1 MGRPPLPSK
10 VKALRAT
17 TRKCRE
23 VVDSAPVVTS
33 LVDVKAPAHLT
44 GEAKKVY
51 TRLVSQ
57 LFNMGYL
64 AEIDVDALSLYAF
77 EYTELIKLQ
86 RQLQKEGYIVEE
98 ETKLGTTLKEHPLHK
113 VVMKKLAAV
122 NALGSQ
128 FGWSPTS
135 RIRLTAMLTSEK
147 ENKDDFADFT
157 NE

>member
-10 VKALRAT
+10 VKSLRAT
-17 TRKCRE
+17 SRKCRE
-23 VVDSAPVVTS
+23 VADNSPVVTS
-33 LVDVKAPAHLT
+33 LVDIKTPVHLT

-64 AEIDVDALSLYAF
+64 AEIDVDALSLYAW
-77 EYTELIKLQ
+77 EYSELIKLQ
-86 RQLQKEGYIVEE
+86 RQLQIEGYINEE
-98 ETKLGTTLKEHPLHK
+98 ETKMGTTMKEHPLHK

-128 FGWSPTS
+128 FGWSPVS
-135 RIRLTAMLTSEK
+135 RVRLHAIASGKEDKNDFSEY
-147 ENKDDFADFT
+147 T
-157 NE
+157 G

>member
-10 VKALRAT
+10 VKTLRAT

-23 VVDSAPVVTS
+23 VVDSTPVVTS

-64 AEIDVDALSLYAF
+64 AEIDVDVLSLYAF
-77 EYTELIKLQ
+77 EYSELIKLQ

-98 ETKLGTTLKEHPLHK
+98 VTKNGTTLKEHPLHK

-128 FGWSPTS
+128 FGWSPVS
-135 RIRLTAMLTSEK
+135 RVRLHAIALGEEK
-147 ENKDDFADFT
+147 KNDFT
-157 NE
+157 DFTE

>member
-10 VKALRAT
+10 VKSLRAT
-17 TRKCRE
+17 SRKCRE
-23 VVDSAPVVTS
+23 VADNSPVVAS
-33 LVDVKAPAHLT
+33 LVDIKTPAHLT

-64 AEIDVDALSLYAF
+64 AEIDIDALSLYAF
-77 EYTELIKLQ
+77 EYSELIKLQ
-86 RQLQKEGYIVEE
+86 RQLQTEGYFIEE
-98 ETKLGTTLKEHPLHK
+98 ETKMGTTMKEHPLHK

-128 FGWSPTS
+128 FGWSPVS
-135 RIRLTAMLTSEK
+135 RVRLHAIASGKEDKNDFSEY
-147 ENKDDFADFT
+147 T
-157 NE
+157 G

>member
-10 VKALRAT
+10 VKSLRAT
-17 TRKCRE
+17 SRKCRE
-23 VVDSAPVVTS
+23 VVDSTPVVTS

-64 AEIDVDALSLYAF
+64 AEIDVDVLSLYAF
-77 EYTELIKLQ
+77 EYSELIKLQ
-86 RQLQKEGYIVEE
+86 RKLQKEGYIVAE
-98 ETKLGTTLKEHPLHK
+98 ETKNGSALKEHPLHK

-128 FGWSPTS
+128 FGWSPVS
-135 RIRLTAMLTSEK
+135 RVRLHAIAAGKEEK
-147 ENKDDFADFT
+147 NDFEDFT
-157 NE
+157 K

>member
-10 VKALRAT
+10 VKTLRAT

-23 VVDSAPVVTS
+23 VVDSTPVVTS

-44 GEAKKVY
+44 GEAKKIY
-51 TRLVSQ
+51 ARLVSQ

-98 ETKLGTTLKEHPLHK
+98 ETKNGSTLKEHPLHK

-128 FGWSPTS
+128 FGWSPVS
-135 RIRLTAMLTSEK
+135 RIRLRTLATP
-147 ENKDDFADFT
+147 DDKKNDFT
-157 NE
+157 DFTE

>member
-1 MGRPPLPSK
+1 
-10 VKALRAT
+10 
-17 TRKCRE
+17 
-23 VVDSAPVVTS
+23 VVTS

-51 TRLVSQ
+51 ARLVSQ

-98 ETKLGTTLKEHPLHK
+98 ETKNGSTLKEHPLHK

-128 FGWSPTS
+128 FGWSPVS
-135 RIRLTAMLTSEK
+135 RVRLHAIASGEEK
-147 ENKDDFADFT
+147 KNDFEDFT
-157 NE
+157 K

>member
-10 VKALRAT
+10 VKSLRAT
-17 TRKCRE
+17 SRKCRE
-23 VVDSAPVVTS
+23 VADNSPVVTS
-33 LVDVKAPAHLT
+33 LVDIKTPAHLT

-64 AEIDVDALSLYAF
+64 AEIDIDALSLYAF
-77 EYTELIKLQ
+77 EYSELIKLQ
-86 RQLQKEGYIVEE
+86 RQLQTEGYIIEE
-98 ETKLGTTLKEHPLHK
+98 ETKMGTTMKEHPLHK

-128 FGWSPTS
+128 FGWSPVS
-135 RIRLTAMLTSEK
+135 RVRLHAIASGK
-147 ENKDDFADFT
+147 EDKNDFT
-157 NE
+157 DFTE

>member
-10 VKALRAT
+10 VKTLRAT

-23 VVDSAPVVTS
+23 VADNTPIATT

-51 TRLVSQ
+51 ARLVSQ

-77 EYTELIKLQ
+77 EYSELIKLQ
-86 RQLQKEGYIVEE
+86 RQLQAEGYIVEE
-98 ETKLGTTLKEHPLHK
+98 VTKNGVTQKEHPLHK

-128 FGWSPTS
+128 FGWSPVS
-135 RIRLTAMLTSEK
+135 RVRLHAIAAGEEK
-147 ENKDDFADFT
+147 KNDFEDFT
-157 NE
+157 K

>member
-1 MGRPPLPSK
+1 M
-10 VKALRAT
+10 AT
-17 TRKCRE
+17 T
-23 VVDSAPVVTS
+23 

-44 GEAKKVY
+44 GEAKKLY
-51 TRLVSQ
+51 ARLVSQ

-86 RQLQKEGYIVEE
+86 RQLQTEGYIVEE
-98 ETKLGTTLKEHPLHK
+98 VTKNGVTQKEHPLHK

-128 FGWSPTS
+128 FGWSPVS
-135 RIRLTAMLTSEK
+135 RVRLHAIASEK

>member
-1 MGRPPLPSK
+1 MGRPLLPSK

-23 VVDSAPVVTS
+23 VADNTPMATT

-86 RQLQKEGYIVEE
+86 RQLQAEGYIVEE
-98 ETKLGTTLKEHPLHK
+98 VTKIGVTQKEHPLHK

-128 FGWSPTS
+128 FGWSPVS
-135 RIRLTAMLTSEK
+135 RVRLHAIASEK

>member
-1 MGRPPLPSK
+1 MGRLPLPPK
-10 VKALRAT
+10 VKSLRST
-17 TRKCRE
+17 SRKCRE
-23 VVDSAPVVTS
+23 VVDSTPVVTS

-77 EYTELIKLQ
+77 EYSELIKLQ

-98 ETKLGTTLKEHPLHK
+98 ETKNGTTLKEHPLHK

-128 FGWSPTS
+128 FGWSPVS
-135 RIRLTAMLTSEK
+135 RVRLHAIASGEEK
-147 ENKDDFADFT
+147 KNDFEDFT
-157 NE
+157 K

>member
-1 MGRPPLPSK
+1 MGRTPLPSK

-23 VVDSAPVVTS
+23 VTDDTPVVTS

-77 EYTELIKLQ
+77 EYSELIKLQ
-86 RQLQKEGYIVEE
+86 RQLQAEGYIVEE
-98 ETKLGTTLKEHPLHK
+98 VTKNGVTQKEHPLHK

-128 FGWSPTS
+128 FGWSPVS
-135 RIRLTAMLTSEK
+135 RVRLHAIAGGKEEK
-147 ENKDDFADFT
+147 NDFEDFT
-157 NE
+157 K

>member
-1 MGRPPLPSK
+1 MGRTPLPSK

-23 VVDSAPVVTS
+23 VTDDTPVVTS

-64 AEIDVDALSLYAF
+64 AEIDVDALSLYAL
-77 EYTELIKLQ
+77 EYSELIKLQ
-86 RQLQKEGYIVEE
+86 RQLQSEGYIVEE
-98 ETKLGTTLKEHPLHK
+98 VTKNGVTQKEHPLHK

-128 FGWSPTS
+128 FGWSPVS
-135 RIRLTAMLTSEK
+135 RIRLRTLATP
-147 ENKDDFADFT
+147 DDKKNDFT
-157 NE
+157 DFTE